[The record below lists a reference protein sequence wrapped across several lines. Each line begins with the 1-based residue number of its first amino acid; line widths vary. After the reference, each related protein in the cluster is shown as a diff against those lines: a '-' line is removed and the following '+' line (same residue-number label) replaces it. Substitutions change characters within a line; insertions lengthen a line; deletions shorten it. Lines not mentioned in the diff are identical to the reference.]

1 MALIQFE
8 GPGPSE
14 VISRYGKCL
23 ELIPLDKHFDDIS
36 VGLYLKESIFT
47 VWTFSNKPNVSER
60 IKGIRNQLVSIGGM
74 SEIPGTDNQARF
86 ECGSLHERPV
96 KFLLNQSVGKAPD
109 FAPPSGDIEI
119 KDSKSDL
126 MINAAPFQREGSW
139 FYRITTSGN
148 AKNPSM
154 RLRMI
159 IAGFSRYG
167 EMDKVGDD
175 EVAFECR
182 NKHDGLMRLL
192 MPYSRNISSVETMMA
207 AEDMRG
213 QMTTSTLGFSQT

>member
-1 MALIQFE
+1 MALIQR
-8 GPGPSE
+8 GALRPSE
-14 VISRYGKCL
+14 VLSRYGKCL
-23 ELIPLDKHFDDIS
+23 ELIPLDKHFNDIS
-36 VGLYLKESIFT
+36 IGLYLKESTFT

-60 IKGIRNQLVSIGGM
+60 IKSIRNQLVSLGGM
-74 SEIPGTDNQARF
+74 SAVPGTDNQARF

-96 KFLLNQSVGKAPD
+96 KFLLSQSVGKAPD
-109 FAPPSGDIEI
+109 FAPSSGEIKI

-126 MINAAPFQREGSW
+126 TIYANPFRREGSW
-139 FYRITTSGN
+139 FYRIATSGN

-159 IAGFSRYG
+159 MAGFSRYG
-167 EMDKVGDD
+167 EMDKEGEN

-182 NKHDGLMRLL
+182 NKHEKLMRLL
-192 MPYSRNISSVETMMA
+192 MPYSRNISSVETMIA

-213 QMTTSTLGFSQT
+213 QMTTNTLGFNQT

>member
-1 MALIQFE
+1 M
-8 GPGPSE
+8 
-14 VISRYGKCL
+14 ISANPYRR
-23 ELIPLDKHFDDIS
+23 E
-36 VGLYLKESIFT
+36 ESWIY
-47 VWTFSNKPNVSER
+47 K
-60 IKGIRNQLVSIGGM
+60 I
-74 SEIPGTDNQARF
+74 A
-86 ECGSLHERPV
+86 
-96 KFLLNQSVGKAPD
+96 
-109 FAPPSGDIEI
+109 
-119 KDSKSDL
+119 
-126 MINAAPFQREGSW
+126 
-139 FYRITTSGN
+139 TSGN

-159 IAGFSRYG
+159 MAGFSRYG
-167 EMDKVGDD
+167 EMDKVEDD